1 MYALKHTIKTK
12 EEDAVNIIECENLTK
27 NYYKAGIPALNHVNF
42 TIPDG
47 SGIVGLLG
55 PNGSGKTT
63 LIKLLTGLLTPTEGY
78 AKIAGYPIGVET
90 KSIVSYLSDAHSLD
104 DSMTVKE
111 TLDYFEEFFLDFEKE
126 KALTMVGEL
135 GINENKKVKTLSK
148 GTKEKLSLILTLSRN
163 ARLFI
168 LDDPIAG
175 VDPAAREYILRTILA
190 HKRANSTMLISTHL
204 ISEIEHYFDHVI
216 FLKEGNVVLNGKADE
231 IREREGKSI
240 DELFREVFRWI

>member
-1 MYALKHTIKTK
+1 M
-12 EEDAVNIIECENLTK
+12 NIIECNNLTK
-27 NYYKAGIPALNHVNF
+27 NYFKSGAPALDHVNF
-42 TIPDG
+42 SVPEG

-63 LIKLLTGLLTPTEGY
+63 LIKLLTGLLTPTEGS

-104 DSMTVKE
+104 DSMTVMQE
-111 TLDYFEEFFLDFEKE
+111 LAYFEEFFLDFDKE
-126 KALTMVGEL
+126 KALTMIREL
-135 GINENKKVKTLSK
+135 GVDEKKKIKTLSK

-168 LDDPIAG
+168 LDEPIAG
-175 VDPAAREYILRTILA
+175 VDPAARDYILRTILA

-204 ISEIEHYFDHVI
+204 ISEIEQYFDHVI